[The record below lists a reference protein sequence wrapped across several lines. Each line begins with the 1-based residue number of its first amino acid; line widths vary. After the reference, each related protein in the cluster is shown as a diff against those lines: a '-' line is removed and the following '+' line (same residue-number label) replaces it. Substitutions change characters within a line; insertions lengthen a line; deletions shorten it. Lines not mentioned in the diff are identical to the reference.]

1 MDEQLLNYYERELT
15 FTRQLG
21 AEFARKYPKIAGRL
35 LLEPD
40 KCEDPHT
47 ERLIEAFAFLC
58 GRVHKKIDDDFPEIT
73 ESLLSIVYPHYVNPI
88 PSMSVVKFEPMK
100 KTVTAAGHLI
110 EKNTALY
117 SKAVDGNPC
126 QFTTSYPVMLWPVEV
141 VAAELREPRRAVEH
155 AQQVIVVQLKTFSN
169 LSVSQLGWKSL
180 RFCLNGPH
188 QHVFH
193 LYELLLNHACHV
205 ELESFDKDGQIRVIS
220 LRPPAAIQP
229 VGFEPQESMFPP
241 SRRSFPGYLL
251 LLEYFCFPEKFLFF
265 DVFGLDETRKW
276 DATDTLDICI
286 YIDRAA
292 KSNLVINRDT
302 FCLNA
307 APAINLF
314 KRIAEPIRVEQR
326 KPEYRVI
333 ADVRRQGATEIFSI
347 DRVTSTSLT
356 SPDKV
361 GDFKP
366 FYSVRHH
373 IEDEGVGQPFWHI
386 QRRPSDKKDD
396 DGTEVFLSFTDIALK
411 PADPG
416 AETLTIHTT
425 CTNRNIPARL
435 PFGDLT
441 GDFHLEM
448 AAPVVSISS
457 LVKPTPTRRPTLGG
471 ALQWQLISHLSLN
484 YLSLVE
490 GGVDALREIL
500 TLYDFDKSPPNKQQ
514 ISGIVGIQS
523 RHVTKRVG
531 QSFCRGVEVI
541 LEFDEDKYVG
551 TGLYLFA
558 CILERFLGQYVT
570 VNSFSQMVART
581 IQKKEPLRKWPPRN
595 GNRILL

>member
-1 MDEQLLNYYERELT
+1 MDDQLLNYYERELT
-15 FTRQLG
+15 FIRQLG

-73 ESLLSIVYPHYVNPI
+73 ESLLRIVYPHYVNPI

-100 KTVTAAGHLI
+100 KTVSAAGHLI
-110 EKNTALY
+110 EKNTVLY
-117 SKAVDGNPC
+117 SKPVAGHPC
-126 QFTTSYPVMLWPVEV
+126 QFTTTYPVNLWPVEV
-141 VAAELREPRRAVEH
+141 AAVELREPKRAVDG
-155 AQQVIVVQLKTFSN
+155 AQQLIVIQLKTFSN
-169 LSVSQLGWKSL
+169 LSFSQLGWKTL
-180 RFCLNGPH
+180 RFFLNGSH

-193 LYELLLNHACHV
+193 LYELLLSHVCHV
-205 ELESFDKDGQIRVIS
+205 ELESPGQNGQIELIA
-220 LRPPAAIQP
+220 LRPGAIQP
-229 VGFEPQESMFPP
+229 VGFDPEESMFPP

-251 LLEYFCFPEKFLFF
+251 LFEYFCFPEKFLFV
-265 DVFGLDETRKW
+265 DICGLEQTRKC
-276 DATDTLDICI
+276 DAGDTLDICI
-286 YIDRAA
+286 YLDRAA
-292 KSNLVINRDT
+292 KSNLVVNRDT

-333 ADVRRQGATEIFSI
+333 PDVRRQGATEIYSV
-347 DRVTSTSLT
+347 DRVTSTTLT

-361 GDFKP
+361 ADFRP

-373 IEDEGVGQPFWHI
+373 LEDEGRDQPFWHL
-386 QRRPSDKKDD
+386 QRRPSGRKDD
-396 DGTEVFLSFTDIALK
+396 DGTEVFLSFTDIALR

-416 AETLTIHTT
+416 VETLTVHTT
-425 CTNRNIPARL
+425 CTNRDVPARL
-435 PFGDLT
+435 PFGDSS

-448 AAPVVSISS
+448 AAPIVAISS
-457 LVKPTPTRRPTLGG
+457 LVKPTPARRPTLGG
-471 ALQWQLISHLSLN
+471 ALQWELISHLSLN

-490 GGVDALREIL
+490 GSVNALREIL
-500 TLYDFDKSPPNKQQ
+500 MLYDFDKSPANKQQ
-514 ISGIVGIQS
+514 ISGVVGIQS
-523 RHVTKRVG
+523 RHVTRRVG
-531 QSFCRGVEVI
+531 QSFCRGVEVT

-558 CILERFLGQYVT
+558 CVLERFLGQYVS
-570 VNSFSQMVART
+570 VNSFSQMVAKT
-581 IQKKEPLRKWPPRN
+581 LQKKEAMKKWPPRN